1 MDNVEEYLSNK
12 GEKLAAKALTPL
24 KINYRPEIDITEELG
39 EDESSYYQSL
49 IGVLRWIVE
58 LGRVDICCEVSML
71 SSHLALPRCGH
82 LAQVLHMFAYL
93 KYHANSEMV
102 FDPSGVE
109 FDRAQFSRK
118 DWGYSIYTQ
127 DDSELVEELPPNMP

>member
-24 KINYRPEIDITEELG
+24 KSKCRPDIDITEELG

-58 LGRVDICCEVSML
+58 LGQVDICCKVSML
-71 SSHLALPRCGH
+71 S
-82 LAQVLHMFAYL
+82 
-93 KYHANSEMV
+93 
-102 FDPSGVE
+102 
-109 FDRAQFSRK
+109 
-118 DWGYSIYTQ
+118 
-127 DDSELVEELPPNMP
+127 